1 MLGGVFISEKES
13 YNTVMS
19 FLLSNPLLIAVGIL
33 CVITIVLLV
42 ITIMM
47 NMKLRKFLIDKDG
60 DNIGDSLQFASENIK
75 DLQAFKAELESYLTT
90 VESRLKKSV
99 QAVHTVRFNP
109 FKGAG
114 EGGNQSFATAFLSE
128 DGDGVIVSSIY
139 SRDHVSIF
147 GKPVKKHSSE
157 YELSGEEKEAL
168 AKAKEKLK

>member
-1 MLGGVFISEKES
+1 
-13 YNTVMS
+13 MS
-19 FLLSNPLLIAVGIL
+19 FILSNPLLIAVTVL
-33 CVITIVLLV
+33 CVITIVLLI

-60 DNIGDSLQFASENIK
+60 ENIGDSFTFAADNIQE
-75 DLQAFKAELESYLTT
+75 LQAFKKELESYLMT
-90 VESRLKKSV
+90 VENRLKKSV
-99 QAVHTVRFNP
+99 QSVHTVRFNP

-128 DGDGVIVSSIY
+128 DGDGVIVSSLY
-139 SRDHVSIF
+139 SRDHVSVF

-168 AKAKEKLK
+168 ARAKEKLG